1 MKDQMTKIDINKVRI
16 DGGTQSRKQIYEDTV
31 TSYTELLLDGVIFK
45 SVTVFDDGKNIWL
58 GDGFHRYHAH
68 KRAGHKT
75 IECNVITGTKRDA
88 WIFSRSAN
96 ADHGLQRTN
105 EEKRDIV
112 ISVLEDIEYAE
123 KSDRE
128 IAKICAVSAMTVGR
142 VRKSLDLNKKNKL
155 PPPPEEKPSTKA
167 TVSEPPED
175 HTEDDKIQEMKSEM
189 QFIAEENIKLKD
201 KLAVMTMDFDDEA
214 QIQVSM
220 TIEELRA
227 QVKDL
232 EIQLKAVTMSRN
244 DFQNKCAEAI
254 KQVSYWKKRAEKA
267 GK

>member
-1 MKDQMTKIDINKVRI
+1 MTKIDINKIRV
-16 DGGTQSRKQIYEDTV
+16 DGGTQSRKQVYEDTV
-31 TSYTELLLDGVIFK
+31 TSYTELMIEGVVFK
-45 SVTVFDDGKNIWL
+45 GVDVFDDGKDIWL
-58 GDGFHRYHAH
+58 ANGFHRYHAH
-68 KRAGHKT
+68 KRAGYKT

-96 ADHGLQRTN
+96 SDHGLPRTI

-123 KSDRE
+123 SSDRQ
-128 IAKICAVSAMTVGR
+128 IAKICNVSAMTVGR
-142 VRKSLDLNKKNKL
+142 VRKALELNKKAKL
-155 PPPPEEKPSTKA
+155 PPPPAPKKSISATK
-167 TVSEPPED
+167 SEAPEV
-175 HTEDDKIQEMKSEM
+175 HTEDDKLNEMKSEM
-189 QFIAEENIKLKD
+189 EFIAEENAKLKD
-201 KLAVMTMDFDDEA
+201 KLAVINMNSDDEA
-214 QIQVSM
+214 QVQVAA

-267 GK
+267 EK

>member
-1 MKDQMTKIDINKVRI
+1 MTKIDINKIRI
-16 DGGTQSRKQIYEDTV
+16 DGGTQSRKQVYEDTV
-31 TSYTELLLDGVIFK
+31 KNYTELLLEGVIFTG
-45 SVTVFDDGKNIWL
+45 VTVFNDGKNMWL

-75 IECNVITGTKRDA
+75 IECDVITGTKRDA

-112 ISVLEDIEYAE
+112 ISVLHDIEYADAT
-123 KSDRE
+123 DRE
-128 IAKICAVSAMTVGR
+128 IAKICRVSAMTVGR
-142 VRKSLDLNKKNKL
+142 VRKALELNKKQDL
-155 PPPPEEKPSTKA
+155 PPPPAAKPSIQPTE
-167 TVSEPPED
+167 SEAPQD
-175 HTEDDKIQEMKSEM
+175 HSEDDKIEEMKSEM
-189 QFIAEENIKLKD
+189 QFIAEENAKLKD
-201 KLAVMTMDFDDEA
+201 KLAVMNMNVDDEA
-214 QIQVSM
+214 QVQVAM

-244 DFQNKCAEAI
+244 DFQNKFAETI
-254 KQVSYWKKRAEKA
+254 KQVNYWKKRAEKA
-267 GK
+267 K

>member
-1 MKDQMTKIDINKVRI
+1 MTQIDINKIRI
-16 DGGTQSRKQIYEDTV
+16 DGGTQSRKQVYEDTV
-31 TSYTELLLDGVIFK
+31 TSYTELMIEGVVFK
-45 SVTVFDDGKNIWL
+45 GIDVFDDGKDIWL
-58 GDGFHRYHAH
+58 ANGFHRYHAH
-68 KRAGHKT
+68 KRAGYKT

-96 ADHGLQRTN
+96 ADHGLPRTN

-112 ISVLEDIEYAE
+112 ISVLEDIECADF
-123 KSDRE
+123 SDRE
-128 IAKICAVSAMTVGR
+128 IAKICKVSAMTVGR
-142 VRKSLDLNKKNKL
+142 VRKALELNKKAKL
-155 PPPPEEKPSTKA
+155 PPPPEPKKITAATK
-167 TVSEPPED
+167 SEEPEV
-175 HTEDDKIQEMKSEM
+175 HTEDDKLDEMKSEM
-189 QFIAEENIKLKD
+189 QFISEENAKLKD
-201 KLAVMTMDFDDEA
+201 KLAVMTMNVDDEA
-214 QIQVSM
+214 QAQVAS

-267 GK
+267 EK